1 MAASKRVL
9 VACVAENTPRFHHE
23 VTYLFK
29 SLRYLGGRLADAQA
43 IAYFVDSVDA
53 EVTATLA
60 ALNVAVQ
67 IVDRLDE
74 RCLHANK
81 IQMLE
86 DTADYDYLVALDT
99 DIVIA
104 RDFSAQLI
112 GHSIAA
118 KPADSD
124 PLTHAEWKTLFGHFN
139 LPLPETR
146 FLTSFNLSLTIPYFN
161 SGVLVIP
168 QIWVSPLRT
177 LWREYTVR
185 LLDAY
190 GELAEVEKYRY
201 CYRVDFDAAATMVG
215 FGMMLKTVTGL
226 EVGGQGSHANND
238 GLAFVPAGQSIEV
251 AFEFCNLLV
260 PGSYFGNAGVSTHEN
275 GSPKYLHRIVDAVM
289 FRVKQIN
296 IDRPISGY
304 INLTPPGGGIT
315 IRAVRRVE
323 TDSGH
328 ETAAPTGDEKP
339 RTSAGSAHR
348 R

>member
-43 IAYFVDSVDA
+43 IAYFVDSVNA

-168 QIWVSPLRT
+168 RIWVSPLRT
-177 LWREYTVR
+177 LWREYTGR

-190 GELAEVEKYRY
+190 GELAPLEKHRFFTDQIALSLALARGEIPFRELPLEMNFPIHYP
-201 CYRVDFDAAATMVG
+201 VHDALEPTRIEPLLLHHHHVWSDSTN
-215 FGMMLKTVTGL
+215 LPDCHYENINQDIRRIHTVL
-226 EVGGQGSHANND
+226 SSQ
-238 GLAFVPAGQSIEV
+238 
-251 AFEFCNLLV
+251 
-260 PGSYFGNAGVSTHEN
+260 PGA
-275 GSPKYLHRIVDAVM
+275 
-289 FRVKQIN
+289 
-296 IDRPISGY
+296 
-304 INLTPPGGGIT
+304 
-315 IRAVRRVE
+315 
-323 TDSGH
+323 
-328 ETAAPTGDEKP
+328 
-339 RTSAGSAHR
+339 
-348 R
+348 